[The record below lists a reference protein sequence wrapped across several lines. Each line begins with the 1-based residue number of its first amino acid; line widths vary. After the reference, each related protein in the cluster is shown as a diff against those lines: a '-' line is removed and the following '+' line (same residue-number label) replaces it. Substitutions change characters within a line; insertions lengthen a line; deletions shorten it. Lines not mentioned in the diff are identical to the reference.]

1 MLEVAR
7 YQAERRTLGAV
18 ALAGGLAA
26 FAALFL
32 AVGPSIVAEADL
44 ASLIESY
51 PPALQR
57 AFGLE
62 AFGSF
67 VGLLATELYQFG
79 WVLLL
84 GVYFAYLGGGAV
96 ASDVESGRA
105 EMLLSTPISRARFVV
120 ENYLALAWP
129 MLVVSIVVGGVV
141 AVGAAV
147 VGETVPLDGLLAV
160 HVLGFV
166 YLLAVA
172 ALGVCCSAFVDRAAV
187 AQRVAG
193 AAVFGLFLLD
203 SVVGGTDYDA
213 LGALAPSRYYD
224 PTAVLVRGEYDL
236 LGAAGLLAAAVVLV
250 GVGVVQFRRRD
261 V

>member
-32 AVGPSIVAEADL
+32 AVGPSIVAEADI
-44 ASLIESY
+44 ASLVDSY

-96 ASDVESGRA
+96 AGEVESGRA
-105 EMLLSTPISRARFVV
+105 EMLLSTPISRARFVA

-129 MLVVSIVVGGVV
+129 MVVVSVVGGGVV
-141 AVGAAV
+141 GVGAAV
-147 VGETVPLDGLLAV
+147 VGESVPLADLLAV
-160 HVLGFV
+160 HALGLA

-172 ALGVCCSAFVDRAAV
+172 ALGVCCSALVDHAAV
-187 AQRVAG
+187 AQRAAA
-193 AAVFGLFLLD
+193 AAVFGLFVLD

-213 LGALAPSRYYD
+213 LGVLAPSRYYD

-236 LGAAGLLAAAVVLV
+236 LGAAGLLAAAAVLLVAAVVA
-250 GVGVVQFRRRD
+250 FRRRD